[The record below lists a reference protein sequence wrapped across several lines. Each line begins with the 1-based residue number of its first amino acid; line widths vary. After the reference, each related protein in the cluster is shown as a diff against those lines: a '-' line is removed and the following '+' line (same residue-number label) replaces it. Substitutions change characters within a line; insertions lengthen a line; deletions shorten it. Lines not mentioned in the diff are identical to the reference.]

1 MADSKLHETIV
12 SSLDRVTND
21 ESTGVAS
28 LVFVAVDKH
37 GKEIAAHASGSIGLD
52 NKDKVTA
59 ETVFW
64 IASCTKLLTVIACL
78 QKVEQGLLK
87 LDDHQ
92 QIYEL
97 CPELQ
102 AVKVLRDDGS
112 FAEKKREIT
121 LRMLLSHTAGFGY
134 EL

>member
-1 MADSKLHETIV
+1 
-12 SSLDRVTND
+12 
-21 ESTGVAS
+21 
-28 LVFVAVDKH
+28 
-37 GKEIAAHASGSIGLD
+37 
-52 NKDKVTA
+52 
-59 ETVFW
+59 
-64 IASCTKLLTVIACL
+64 VIACL

-102 AVKVLRDDGS
+102 AVKVLQDDGS

>member
-1 MADSKLHETIV
+1 MANSKLHETIV
-12 SSLDRVTND
+12 SSLDGVTND
-21 ESTGVAS
+21 PTTGVAG
-28 LVFVAVDKH
+28 LVFVVVDKH
-37 GKEIAAHASGSIGLD
+37 GKEIAAHASGSTGLD
-52 NKDKVTA
+52 SEEPMTA
-59 ETVFW
+59 ETAFW

-87 LDDHQ
+87 LDDHEQ
-92 QIYEL
+92 VYKL

-102 AVKVLRDDGS
+102 AVKVLQNDGNLV
-112 FAEKKREIT
+112 EKKREIT